1 MGVQNKQ
8 SSVGDGDN
16 QLTLDTFVTRRT
28 LEMHY
33 SFH

>member
-16 QLTLDTFVTRRT
+16 QLTLDTFVKRKT
-28 LEMHY
+28 LE
-33 SFH
+33 